1 MSLNNKASE
10 QEATFWWHLEKLRW
24 VILRTLAGVG
34 LLMVIFFSNKNFLF
48 NKIILAPLNSDFY
61 VYRWFNDIAKL
72 LNFNDLTIDNF
83 HVQLI
88 NINLAGQ
95 FMAHL
100 SISFAFALIVS
111 VPYLLFEIWRFI
123 FPALYPHERKNIE
136 LIFFFSSFLFYLGA
150 IVSYLIIFPL
160 TIRFLG
166 TYQVSSLVPNQIA
179 LSSYISALYILVF
192 SMGLTFEMPV
202 LSYFLSRLG
211 IISRQTLKKGRGIAL
226 IVILIAAAVITPTT
240 DPFTMMVVA
249 IPLYLLYEVSILVC
263 KKDTAH
269 KKIVSDTN

>member
-24 VILRTLAGVG
+24 VILRTLAVVG

-269 KKIVSDTN
+269 EKTVSDTN

>member
-1 MSLNNKASE
+1 MSSNKNAVE

-24 VILRTLAGVG
+24 TILRTLAVVG
-34 LLMVIFFSNKNFLF
+34 LLMLIFFSNKDFLF
-48 NKIILAPLNSDFY
+48 NKIILPPLNSDFY
-61 VYRWFNDIAKL
+61 VYQWFNDVARWFNL
-72 LNFNDLTIDNF
+72 NDLALENF
-83 HVQLI
+83 HIQLI

-100 SISFAFALIVS
+100 SISFAFAIILS

-123 FPALYPHERKNIE
+123 FPALYPHEQKNIK
-136 LIFFFSSFLFYLGA
+136 LVFFFSSFLFYLGA
-150 IVSYLIIFPL
+150 ALSYLIIFPL

-192 SMGLTFEMPV
+192 SLGLTFEMPV

-211 IISRQTLKKGRGIAL
+211 IISRQTLKKGRGIA
-226 IVILIAAAVITPTT
+226 IIAILIAAAFITPTT
-240 DPFTMMVVA
+240 DPFTMTVVA
-249 IPLYLLYEVSILVC
+249 VPLYLLYEVSILVC
-263 KKDTAH
+263 KKGMEQ
-269 KKIVSDTN
+269 

>member
-1 MSLNNKASE
+1 MPSNKNTVE

-24 VILRTLAGVG
+24 TILRTLAVVG
-34 LLMVIFFSNKNFLF
+34 LLMLIFFSNKDFLF

-61 VYRWFNDIAKL
+61 VYRWFNEIAKL
-72 LNFNDLTIDNF
+72 LNFSDLTIDSF
-83 HVQLI
+83 HLQLI

-136 LIFFFSSFLFYLGA
+136 LIFFFSSLLFYLGA

-166 TYQVSSLVPNQIA
+166 NYQVSSLVPNQIA

-192 SMGLTFEMPV
+192 SLGLTFEMPV

-211 IISRQTLKKGRGIAL
+211 IITRQMLKKGRGLAL
-226 IVILIAAAVITPTT
+226 VIILIAAAVITPTT
-240 DPFTMMVVA
+240 DPFTMMVVTV
-249 IPLYLLYEVSILVC
+249 PLYLLYEVSILVC
-263 KKDTAH
+263 KKDTGQ
-269 KKIVSDTN
+269 

>member
-24 VILRTLAGVG
+24 VILRTLAVVG

-269 KKIVSDTN
+269 EKIVSDTN

>member
-24 VILRTLAGVG
+24 VLLRTLAVVG

>member
-24 VILRTLAGVG
+24 VILRTLAVVG

-226 IVILIAAAVITPTT
+226 IAILIAAAFITPTT

-249 IPLYLLYEVSILVC
+249 VPLYLLYEVSIFVC
-263 KKDTAH
+263 KKGKDE
-269 KKIVSDTN
+269 

>member
-1 MSLNNKASE
+1 MSLNNKANE
-10 QEATFWWHLEKLRW
+10 QETTFWWHLEKLRW
-24 VILRTLAGVG
+24 VILRTLAVVG
-34 LLMVIFFSNKNFLF
+34 LLMVLFFSNKDFLF

-61 VYRWFNDIAKL
+61 VYRWFNEIAKL
-72 LNFNDLTIDNF
+72 LNFSDLTIDSF
-83 HVQLI
+83 HLQLI

-136 LIFFFSSFLFYLGA
+136 LIFFFSSLLFYLGA

-166 TYQVSSLVPNQIA
+166 NYQVSSLVPNQIA

-192 SMGLTFEMPV
+192 SLGLTFEMPV

-211 IISRQTLKKGRGIAL
+211 IITRQMLKKGRGLAL
-226 IVILIAAAVITPTT
+226 VIILIAAAVITPTT
-240 DPFTMMVVA
+240 DPFTMMVVTV
-249 IPLYLLYEVSILVC
+249 PLYLLYEVSILVC
-263 KKDTAH
+263 KKDTGQ
-269 KKIVSDTN
+269 

>member
-24 VILRTLAGVG
+24 VILRTLAVVG

-202 LSYFLSRLG
+202 HSYFLSRLG

>member
-24 VILRTLAGVG
+24 VILRTLAVVG

-111 VPYLLFEIWRFI
+111 VPYLLLEIWRFI